1 MFLLFSCLKK
11 RKALLFVV
19 LIVVFIETTKNVY
32 WDNQYLV
39 TLQILTLTGLITSSV
54 ALKVSLLG
62 SCQIFKALEVNS
74 KLFSQKVS
82 SWMADRVLNTYLQST
97 WLQVIFFKQAML
109 IFFSICFFFDG
120 HSQFIGQQKKGGKHH
135 HNYSDIYCSFTT
147 EMIRCIFHQSA
158 FIYQTINHNRIIPL
172 LELAFD

>member
-62 SCQIFKALEVNS
+62 SCQISKALEVNS

-82 SWMADRVLNTYLQST
+82 S
-97 WLQVIFFKQAML
+97 
-109 IFFSICFFFDG
+109 
-120 HSQFIGQQKKGGKHH
+120 
-135 HNYSDIYCSFTT
+135 
-147 EMIRCIFHQSA
+147 
-158 FIYQTINHNRIIPL
+158 
-172 LELAFD
+172 

>member
-82 SWMADRVLNTYLQST
+82 S
-97 WLQVIFFKQAML
+97 
-109 IFFSICFFFDG
+109 
-120 HSQFIGQQKKGGKHH
+120 
-135 HNYSDIYCSFTT
+135 
-147 EMIRCIFHQSA
+147 
-158 FIYQTINHNRIIPL
+158 
-172 LELAFD
+172 